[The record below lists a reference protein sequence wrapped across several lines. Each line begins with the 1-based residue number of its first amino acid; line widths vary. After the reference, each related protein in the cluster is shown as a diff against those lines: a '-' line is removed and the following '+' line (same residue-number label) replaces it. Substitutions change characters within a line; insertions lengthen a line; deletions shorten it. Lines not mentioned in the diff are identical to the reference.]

1 MVRVHAKDFLILVEV
16 TDALKQVVEGGE
28 DPEHVEQ
35 PNPQAEA
42 FSLQL
47 FR

>member
-1 MVRVHAKDFLILVEV
+1 MVRFHAKGFLILVEV